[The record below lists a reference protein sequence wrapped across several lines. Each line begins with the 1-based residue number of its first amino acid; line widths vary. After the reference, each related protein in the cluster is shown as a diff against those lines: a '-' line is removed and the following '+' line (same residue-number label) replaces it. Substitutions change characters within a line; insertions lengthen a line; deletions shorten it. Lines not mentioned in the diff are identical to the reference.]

1 MLAVTY
7 SVALIGVQAEVIT
20 VEVNSGER
28 GELRYILVGL
38 PDSAV
43 KESQDRVLS
52 ALDNC
57 GFQAPNTK
65 TTINLAPGDLKKEG
79 PSYDLPIALCLLV
92 ATQQIQSLN
101 QDIHQT
107 LEQYLIAGELSLSG
121 SIRPIKGGLAMAQL
135 AKKRGLAGVL
145 LPKSTAEEANLI
157 EGISVYPIQ
166 TLNQAVQFLQNPDKH
181 QPLPKYSS
189 ASQTNHS
196 ATHLDLD
203 FSDIKGQHS
212 VRRAVEIAVSGNHNL
227 LIIGSPGSGKSM
239 IAKRIPT
246 IMPKPTLDEYLEIL
260 SIHSATGYSQ
270 KLNHRHPQR
279 PFRAPHHTTSDVALI
294 GGGSFPKPGEIS
306 LAHNGVLFLDEL
318 PEFKRST
325 LEVMRQPLE
334 EGTVSISRSQAKI
347 TLPASFMLIAAMNPC
362 PCGYHGDPK
371 RQCHCSLNQIAR
383 YRSRISGP
391 LLDRIDLHVEAPSL
405 TIKEIQSKQ
414 TSEDSKSIRQRCQK
428 ARAKQIKRFSQKPH
442 AYQQCNAHMSSQ
454 DLKIHCQLNEAQM
467 QLLHD
472 AMTQLKLSVRA
483 YDRIL
488 KVARTIADLDDSSSI
503 LDKHLLEAIQYRN
516 LDRSIF

>member
-1 MLAVTY
+1 MLAVTN
-7 SVALIGVQAEVIT
+7 SGALIGVQAQAIT
-20 VEVNSGER
+20 IEVNSGER
-28 GELRYILVGL
+28 GELNYILVGL

-79 PSYDLPIALCLLV
+79 PSYDLPIALCLLA
-92 ATQQIQSLN
+92 ATQQIQTSKPDVNKIL
-101 QDIHQT
+101 T
-107 LEQYLIAGELSLSG
+107 QYLIAGELSLSG
-121 SIRPIKGGLAMAQL
+121 SIRPIKGGLALAQL
-135 AKKRGLAGVL
+135 AKRLNLKGIL
-145 LPKSTAEEANLI
+145 LPEATAQEANLI
-157 EGISVYPIQ
+157 EGIDVYPIRS
-166 TLNQAVQFLQNPDKH
+166 LNQAVQFFQEPH
-181 QPLPKYSS
+181 STRPLAKAFSND
-189 ASQTNHS
+189 TITHS
-196 ATHLDLD
+196 ESPADLD
-203 FSDIKGQHS
+203 FSDVKGQQS
-212 VRRAVEIAVSGNHNL
+212 IRRAVEIAVSGNHNL

-246 IMPKPTLDEYLEIL
+246 IMPKPTLDEFLEIL
-260 SIHSATGYSQ
+260 SIHSASGNS
-270 KLNHRHPQR
+270 NEFNPQYPKR
-279 PFRAPHHTTSDVALI
+279 PFRAPHHTISDVALL

-318 PEFKRST
+318 PEFKRAT

-334 EGTVSISRSQAKI
+334 EGYVSISRSQAKI

-362 PCGYHGDPK
+362 PCGYHGDHK
-371 RQCHCSLNQIAR
+371 RQCRCSLNQIAR

-405 TIKEIQSKQ
+405 TIEEIQSKEA
-414 TSEDSKSIRQRCQK
+414 SEASASIRQRCQQ
-428 ARAKQIKRFSQKPH
+428 ARSIQIQRFSQKKK
-442 AYQQCNAHMSSQ
+442 AYQQCNARMSSKELKTHCSLSPSQLQLLQ
-454 DLKIHCQLNEAQM
+454 DAINQLN
-467 QLLHD
+467 
-472 AMTQLKLSVRA
+472 LSVRA

-488 KVARTIADLDDSSSI
+488 KVARTIADLAETPSI
-503 LDKHLLEAIQYRN
+503 QDTHLLEAIQYRN